1 MAEVNSTLLTAQE
14 VKKQPVGSVFKGIFV
29 VKSISRKSD
38 KNGKPYWEITVSD
51 TTGQLDAKVW
61 SDAGWQDRS
70 SASPVPLSIDDIPAL
85 RGKTLGINGKVSD
98 FKGQLQFSFTSLSL
112 LNQEKYPPANYIP
125 GSPIALEV
133 LLSQYEGMLG
143 ECSPEM
149 SAFLRH
155 VYGEKRW
162 ALFRDWPAAVSH
174 HHAYAHGLLEH
185 SLSVASLALAMGKNY
200 RNPSV
205 ELDMDIIIGG
215 ALLHDLGK
223 LQSYEM
229 NPIPD
234 VTLIGAVHD
243 HVAIGYAAF
252 MKIAL
257 EYGLNGQVRDHLA
270 HIILSHHGQKEYGS
284 PVLPATPEAVI
295 VSYADGLDFH
305 LFCWQDAV
313 KDLAPDQPISPF
325 HYGAQRRFWNRGD
338 TTRIENE

>member
-1 MAEVNSTLLTAQE
+1 MAETVSTLLTAQE
-14 VKKQPVGSVFKGIFV
+14 VKKQPVGNSFKGIFV
-29 VKSISRKSD
+29 VKSISKKSD
-38 KNGKPYWEITVSD
+38 KNGKNYWEISVSD

-70 SASPVPLSIDDIPAL
+70 STPPMPLAIEEIPSL

-98 FKGQLQFSFTSLSL
+98 FKGQSQFSFTSLSL
-112 LNQEKYPPANYIP
+112 LNQEKYPPASYIP
-125 GSPIALEV
+125 GSPIALDV
-133 LLSQYEGMLG
+133 LLKQYEEMLR

-149 SAFLRH
+149 AAFLKH

-162 ALFRDWPAAVSH
+162 ELFRDWPAAVSH

-200 RNPSV
+200 GNPGV
-205 ELDMDIIIGG
+205 KLDMDIIIGG

-252 MKIAL
+252 MKIAA
-257 EYGLNGQVRDHLA
+257 EYGLASATRDHLA

-305 LFCWQDAV
+305 LFCWKDAV
-313 KDLAPDQPISPF
+313 KDLAPDQPISAF
-325 HYGAQRRFWNRGD
+325 HYGAQRRFWNRADAEGA
-338 TTRIENE
+338 EHE